1 MENLISRNPATG
13 EELGRAPVCTPEQVQ
28 AAVTAARAA
37 QAAWG
42 DLTVRQRM
50 HELKRLSRV
59 LVEQADAIA
68 RLIVAEQ
75 GKNQVEAYGE
85 VVTALELLHF
95 YRGHAA
101 GILRT
106 RTVSPRL
113 GVLRSN
119 RIVARP
125 RGVVGIISPWNY
137 PLALS
142 MESLIAA
149 LAAGNAAVLKPSE
162 YTPLVGLKVGE
173 LARLAGLPQGL
184 VQVVTGDASTG
195 RALIAAGIDK
205 LVFTGSAAN
214 GRKVAALAGE
224 HLVPLTLELGG
235 KDAAIVLADADLD
248 KAAAGILWGALL
260 NAGQACLAVER
271 VYVEEAAAAAFIEKL
286 TAKAARL
293 RTGPAMDPTNEVCAI
308 TTEAQMNVLKQQVA
322 EARQMGAR
330 VLLGGDPLPGAGR
343 FFPPT
348 IIVDVSEEM
357 AVMREETFGPLI
369 AIRRVKDVEEAI
381 RLTNA
386 SAYGLTASLWTRDVA
401 RGRRLL
407 TRLEVGD
414 AALNDHGTSTGYAEV
429 GWGGRKAS
437 GYGKTR
443 GAEGLREMVVWQ
455 HISWP
460 RLGGQMMGFPY
471 SAKKVEFVRTLIK
484 VLFGNWK
491 ERLSLFRRHG

>member
-1 MENLISRNPATG
+1 MTDLISINPATG
-13 EELGRAPVCTPEQVQ
+13 EALGKAPICSPEQVR
-28 AAVTAARAA
+28 AAVTTARKA

-42 DLTVRQRM
+42 PLTVHQRL

-75 GKNQVEAYGE
+75 GKNQMEAYGE
-85 VVTALELLHF
+85 VMTALELLNY

-106 RTVSPRL
+106 RSVSPRL
-113 GVLRSN
+113 GIMRSN

-125 RGVVGIISPWNY
+125 RGVVGVISPWNY
-137 PLALS
+137 PVTLS
-142 MESLIAA
+142 MEPLIAA
-149 LAAGNAAVLKPSE
+149 LVAGNAVVLKPSE
-162 YTPLVGLKVGE
+162 YTPLVGLKIGE
-173 LARLAGLPQGL
+173 LANLAGLPQGL

-195 RALIAAGIDK
+195 QTLIAAGIDK

-248 KAAAGILWGALL
+248 QAADGILWGGLL

-271 VYVEEAAAAAFIEKL
+271 VYVEEQVAEAFMKKL
-286 TAKAARL
+286 TAGASRL
-293 RTGPAMDPTNEVCAI
+293 RTGPATDPTNEVCAV
-308 TTEAQMNVLKQQVA
+308 TTDAQMNVLKQQVA
-322 EARQMGAR
+322 EARQMGASIL
-330 VLLGGDPLPGAGR
+330 VGGEPLPGPGR
-343 FFPPT
+343 FFLPT
-348 IIVDVSEEM
+348 IIFEASQEM
-357 AVMREETFGPLI
+357 SVMREETFGPLI
-369 AIRRVKDVEEAI
+369 AVQKVKDVEEAI

-386 SAYGLTASLWTRDVA
+386 SAYGLTASLWTRDIA

-471 SAKKVEFVRTLIK
+471 SQKKINFVRTLIK
-484 VLFGNWK
+484 VLFGNWQ
-491 ERLSLFRRHG
+491 ERLTLLGRQQ